1 MYDVIFQ
8 GFNGISNLSFKQ
20 KYPFRRYHSFSQQI
34 IWLLE
39 VSQLIIW
46 LLEVS
51 HIMDSFDFEWG
62 HLPTLLHCEGLSK
75 VCVRLC
81 IAFYQRLQLAWYR
94 GLQQQCALPRRGIP
108 YFPHI

>member
-1 MYDVIFQ
+1 
-8 GFNGISNLSFKQ
+8 
-20 KYPFRRYHSFSQQI
+20 
-34 IWLLE
+34 
-39 VSQLIIW
+39 
-46 LLEVS
+46 
-51 HIMDSFDFEWG
+51 MDSFDFEWG

-94 GLQQQCALPRRGIP
+94 AIYEGLQQQCALPRRGIP